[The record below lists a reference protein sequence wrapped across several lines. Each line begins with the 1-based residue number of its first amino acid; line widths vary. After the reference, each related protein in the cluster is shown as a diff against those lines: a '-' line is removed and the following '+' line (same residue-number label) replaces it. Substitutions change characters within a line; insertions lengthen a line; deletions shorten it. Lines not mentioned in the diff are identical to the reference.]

1 MISQKARYSIK
12 AMLAL
17 AAAEPGKPLQT
28 REIAERGGSIPRSFL
43 EQILLELKRHRF
55 VESRRGK
62 EGGFILARP
71 ASQISL
77 GDILRVMDG
86 PIAPLSCLSRN
97 YYRKCEDCQ
106 TEETCSLRLALMEA
120 FEAQVAFLEQ
130 TTLQDVLAKTA
141 AARGD
146 AAWESGTF
154 IGAYI

>member
-12 AMLAL
+12 ALIVV
-17 AAAEPGKPLQT
+17 AAAAPGEPLRT
-28 REIAERGGSIPRSFL
+28 REIAQRGGNIPRSFL

-71 ASQISL
+71 ASQITL

-86 PIAPLSCLSRN
+86 PIAPLSCLSKN
-97 YYRKCEDCQ
+97 YYRRCEDCL
-106 TEETCSLRLALMEA
+106 TEETCSLRLALLEA
-120 FEAQVAFLEQ
+120 FEAQVAALEQ
-130 TTLQDVLAKTA
+130 TTLADILAKTA

-146 AAWESGTF
+146 SDWESGTF
-154 IGAYI
+154 LGAYI